1 MCGCCCLPRDFF
13 ITMPKEHLER
23 TLQLLHR
30 FASQRTVINISLA
43 AIGSLWNVTDT
54 ISRSR
59 PAPASIPATPSSARA
74 GTVGGLLS
82 GITAAVA
89 SVAGI
94 SAAPSID
101 EDGGS
106 ASSSAG
112 GAVAPKAA
120 APGRA
125 PTPPAGAAGAG
136 RHDLSDEECTELL
149 LEVFQH
155 LRQLSVDVRPEVR
168 GPGCHCKV

>member
-1 MCGCCCLPRDFF
+1 VYGCHCAPRDFF
-13 ITMPKEHLER
+13 ITMPKEHLNK
-23 TLQLLHR
+23 TLEVLHL

-74 GTVGGLLS
+74 SAVGGLLS

-94 SAAPSID
+94 SATSSID

-106 ASSSAG
+106 SSSSAG
-112 GAVAPKAA
+112 GASAAKAA
-120 APGRA
+120 APSRA
-125 PTPPAGAAGAG
+125 PTPPGGAAGAG
-136 RHDLSDEECTELL
+136 RHDLSDMECTELL

-155 LRQLSVDVRPEVR
+155 LRQLSVDVRPEV
-168 GPGCHCKV
+168 GGVVCHRNQ